1 MSDPVDKVLREQ
13 RKTEDKPA
21 EVDLHEDRTREV
33 KSTSF
38 ARIRTEWAGE
48 DAKEIATVILI
59 ADNQVFERF
68 GSAYAVMNE
77 LWEIVREPV
86 VLEATGEILKDRAGF
101 AVWQKN
107 PSGNFIEDYSKLGI
121 KQRENLLFEITTNI
135 MRWKQD
141 AADLWGEA
149 MFSKARFE
157 EQFAQQFAQAPG
169 TKPTEA
175 DRTQYARRVSS
186 EERYFAIF
194 KSLVSRKA
202 DALVD
207 SLELIGQRLKDRTA

>member
-1 MSDPVDKVLREQ
+1 MSDAVDKVLREQ
-13 RKTEDKPA
+13 RKTEDKPL
-21 EVDLHEDRTREV
+21 EVELHQDRTHEIQA
-33 KSTSF
+33 KSF
-38 ARIRTEWAGE
+38 ARIRTEWTGD

-59 ADNQVFERF
+59 SDNLIVQKFT
-68 GSAYAVMNE
+68 SAYAVMNE
-77 LWEIVREPV
+77 LWDVVREPV
-86 VLEATGEILKDRAGF
+86 VLEDTGEILRDALGF
-101 AVWQKN
+101 AIWQKN
-107 PSGNFIEDYSKLGI
+107 ASGKFIEDYSKLGI
-121 KQRENLLFEITTNI
+121 KQRENLLFEITNNI
-135 MRWKQD
+135 FAWKQD
-141 AADLWGEA
+141 AADCWGEA

-157 EQFAQQFAQAPG
+157 EQFAASFAQAPG

-202 DALVD
+202 DALVE